1 VLAWYSELL
10 GGRNLVQGLEV
21 LAALIAAFIV
31 GGWLSGATLVL
42 LGDLCPAR
50 SLPWAA
56 KKFSLPWADHR
67 TR

>member
-1 VLAWYSELL
+1 
-10 GGRNLVQGLEV
+10 V

-42 LGDLCPAR
+42 LGDLCPAH
-50 SLPWAA
+50 SLPRAS
-56 KKFSLPWADHR
+56 KNFSLPWADHR